1 MPKNK
6 EDDEEEMTSEKLMQ
20 LELEKKK
27 RKELQLQAMKDR
39 EDAALLAVKSITFV
53 ILYIYSLLF

>member
-20 LELEKKK
+20 LELEKKM

-39 EDAALLAVKSITFV
+39 EDAALLAVESIMF
-53 ILYIYSLLF
+53 